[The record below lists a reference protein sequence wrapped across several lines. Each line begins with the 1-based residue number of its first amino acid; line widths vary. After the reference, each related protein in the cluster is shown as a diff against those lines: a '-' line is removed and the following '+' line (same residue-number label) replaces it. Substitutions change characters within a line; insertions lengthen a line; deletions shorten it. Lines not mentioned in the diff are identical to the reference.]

1 MSSPETHGELVALR
15 QALVML
21 AAPPARQRRYAE
33 ALREAARAHFD
44 GPGDAPASLVSGLV
58 EAGRLGANVQAA
70 LDASGLGAALAS
82 GTPVLGLQVC
92 NGYGAPHAEPPM

>member
-1 MSSPETHGELVALR
+1 
-15 QALVML
+15 ML

-70 LDASGLGAALAS
+70 LDALDACVADLYEARGLEAFTHHAVESAPGWTLVRARARAALS
-82 GTPVLGLQVC
+82 LLG
-92 NGYGAPHAEPPM
+92 GGPPP